1 MFNKKITTISFEGSE
16 IRFLSLSGEKVT
28 AWKTVSVTEDAM
40 SQGLIHTP
48 KTIGP
53 IVQTTLKE
61 LKASRRNVISAVTG
75 SRSVHRIMRIPSIPD
90 KLLEETIRRK
100 ARQEFAIPIED
111 TDLSWQ
117 IISRA
122 EDQITLYVLAVP
134 KNLIDQVV
142 KSLQGAKIK
151 PKLMDIKPLALT
163 RIASQATAL
172 IVNMEDYA
180 MGVTVL
186 VNYVPILVRTIP
198 LERGDLTGEAKIDL
212 LSQELART
220 AKYYNESHKA
230 DRLPESTPVFVSG
243 ALFSTGSVESR
254 LGEGKTLEERLQS
267 RTPYP
272 LKPPA
277 TELVLPDKFPL
288 QRYAVNVGLA
298 AKNIK

>member
-1 MFNKKITTISFEGSE
+1 MFKKKITTISFEGSE

-28 AWKTVSVTEDAM
+28 AWKTAAVAEDAM
-40 SQGLIHTP
+40 SQGLIHKP
-48 KTIGP
+48 KVIGTI
-53 IVQTTLKE
+53 IQTTLKE

-75 SRSVHRIMRIPSIPD
+75 SRSVHRIMRIPSIPE

-111 TDLSWQ
+111 TDLFWQ
-117 IISRA
+117 IISRG
-122 EDQITLYVLAVP
+122 EDHITLYVLAVP

-142 KSLQGAKIK
+142 VSLQEAKIK
-151 PKLMDIKPLALT
+151 PRTMDIKPLALT
-163 RIASQATAL
+163 RISNQGTAF

-186 VNYVPILVRTIP
+186 VNYVPMLVRTIP
-198 LERGDLTGEAKIDL
+198 LESGDLTGEAKTDL

-220 AKYYNESHKA
+220 VKYYNESHKA
-230 DRLPESTPVFVSG
+230 NRLPESTPVFVSG
-243 ALFSTGSVESR
+243 ALFSAGSIESR
-254 LGEGKTLEERLQS
+254 LGEAENLVERLQS
-267 RTPYP
+267 RTPFP

-288 QRYAVNVGLA
+288 LRYAVNVGLA

>member
-1 MFNKKITTISFEGSE
+1 LFNKKITTISFEGSE

-61 LKASRRNVISAVTG
+61 LKASRKNVISAVTG

-111 TDLSWQ
+111 TDLSWE
-117 IISRA
+117 IISRS

-198 LERGDLTGEAKIDL
+198 LESGDLTGEAKIDL

-254 LGEGKTLEERLQS
+254 LGEAKTLEERLQS